1 MYKSAYFS
9 NNKYEDISDESLI
22 EKIRLGD
29 IEAQD
34 YLLEKYRNVVT
45 MKSNR
50 FFLIG
55 AESDDMIQEGMIG
68 LFKAI
73 QSFDLDKKNISFKT
87 FANRKTINYC
97 YKNI

>member
-55 AESDDMIQEGMIG
+55 AESNDR
-68 LFKAI
+68 
-73 QSFDLDKKNISFKT
+73 SF
-87 FANRKTINYC
+87 
-97 YKNI
+97 